1 MRTLV
6 LAAAIALAMPVAAPA
21 QQTPPAGVPPAPIGH
36 RQPTAADVP
45 AGDSAKSGPV
55 GADPSGAPGPTPAD
69 RKVDKMINV
78 CPSC

>member
-1 MRTLV
+1 MRPLILATAFV
-6 LAAAIALAMPVAAPA
+6 LAVPAVAPA
-21 QQTPPAGVPPAPIGH
+21 QQTPPNGVPQAPVGH

-45 AGDSAKSGPV
+45 ANDSAKGGNP
-55 GADPSGAPGPTPAD
+55 GAAPGAGPERSEAD